1 MTPRSKATAT
11 AATIPVSGANS
22 PQIGAGHIRQGG
34 LSDEASKS
42 GILQPPLSAMSVTLR
57 LLESTDAEAISAL
70 LPDLGYE
77 ATADQVVRR
86 LAALRDWPDQEAFVA
101 MIDDRIVGLCHVQG
115 VRLLASDGYAEIQAL
130 VVSTA
135 VQGQGLGRQLV
146 DHACAWAHA
155 RGYERVRL
163 RSNVV
168 REAAH
173 AFYEHLGF
181 EKAKASYAFERR
193 RS

>member
-1 MTPRSKATAT
+1 MPV
-11 AATIPVSGANS
+11 TI
-22 PQIGAGHIRQGG
+22 R
-34 LSDEASKS
+34 
-42 GILQPPLSAMSVTLR
+42 PLD
-57 LLESTDAEAISAL
+57 STDADAVAAL

-86 LAALRDWPDQEAFVA
+86 LAALRAWPDQDAFVA
-101 MIDDRIVGLCHVQG
+101 VADATVVGLCHVQG
-115 VRLLASDGYAEIQAL
+115 VRMLNSEGYAEIQAL
-130 VVSTA
+130 VVSTTC
-135 VQGQGLGRQLV
+135 QGQGIGRQLV
-146 DHACAWAHA
+146 AHACDWAFA

-181 EKAKASYAFERR
+181 EKSKASYAFELRKA
-193 RS
+193 

>member
-1 MTPRSKATAT
+1 MP
-11 AATIPVSGANS
+11 
-22 PQIGAGHIRQGG
+22 
-34 LSDEASKS
+34 
-42 GILQPPLSAMSVTLR
+42 VTLR

-77 ATADQVVRR
+77 ATAGQVARR

-101 MIDDRIVGLCHVQG
+101 DSDGRVVGLCHVQG
-115 VRLLASDGYAEIQAL
+115 VRMLNSEGYVEIQAL
-130 VVSTA
+130 VVSA
-135 VQGQGLGRQLV
+135 ACQGQGIGKRLV
-146 DHACAWAHA
+146 AHACGWAFA

-181 EKAKASYAFERR
+181 EKAKASYAFELRKG
-193 RS
+193 